1 MDPRDLHRRRHRRR
15 LLRELVVKVH
25 LEGEI
30 QLILVRLFQRQGD
43 GKVPEMCV
51 RVRVVV
57 KVVVAVVVLLL
68 AWVV

>member
-1 MDPRDLHRRRHRRR
+1 MDPRDLHHRRFR
-15 LLRELVVKVH
+15 RPLRELVVRVH

-30 QLILVRLFQRQGD
+30 LLILVLFFQRQGD
-43 GKVPEMCV
+43 DKVPGMCV
-51 RVRVVV
+51 KVRMVV

>member
-1 MDPRDLHRRRHRRR
+1 MDPRDLHHRRR
-15 LLRELVVKVH
+15 RRPLRELVVRVH

-30 QLILVRLFQRQGD
+30 LLILVLLFQRQGD
-43 GKVPEMCV
+43 SKVPEMCV